1 MADTTSKARV
11 YRAADAVDTEGRKV
25 TVTAVREAA
34 SVSNADATRFLRE
47 WREDR
52 AKSGSAMAAMPPK
65 LVEQAQRI
73 AADLWREVS
82 TEANAA
88 HDEAQRAWELR
99 RAEQDAELDALGQQ
113 LDEANEEAAAS
124 ARARDEALL
133 VLTKERDDAVL
144 AATAA
149 REELD
154 TATEAFRATQ
164 ASLHEQLAEA
174 RGRVTALE
182 ATQQALLERIPAA
195 PSAGES
201 S

>member
-11 YRAADAVDTEGRKV
+11 YRAADVVDSEGRKV

-82 TEANAA
+82 TEANTA
-88 HDEAQRAWELR
+88 HDEAQRGWEHR

-113 LDEANEEAAAS
+113 LDEANEEAAAA
-124 ARARDEALL
+124 AREHEEAILA
-133 VLTKERDDAVL
+133 LTKERDDAVL
-144 AATAA
+144 AAAAA
-149 REELD
+149 RDELD
-154 TATEAFRATQ
+154 AATEAFRAAQ
-164 ASLHEQLAEA
+164 AGFQEQLAEGK
-174 RGRVTALE
+174 GRVAALE

-195 PSAGES
+195 PAAGEPS
-201 S
+201 